1 MRDMSARR
9 SHDRPQPTT
18 SARAP
23 FVARLA
29 VALVAVGLVTFL
41 TWWGIRRW
49 PALTAPKIGEGAPN
63 ATANGNKPANGD
75 ENPTLDVEVSSSA
88 TAPLLTPRM
97 AATGGDWRRRTRF
110 SGHTSCGVCRSG
122 QIQRSGENGPKGPGR
137 CNGEEASGRD
147 RSNRVSLEDLPTR
160 RAVPV

>member
-1 MRDMSARR
+1 LRDMSARR

-97 AATGGDWRRRTRF
+97 AATGGDEPGFLDTLAAAYAEAGKF
-110 SGHTSCGVCRSG
+110 SEAVKTAQRALAAATAKKQVDVTDQIESRLKIYQRGEPYRS
-122 QIQRSGENGPKGPGR
+122 E
-137 CNGEEASGRD
+137 
-147 RSNRVSLEDLPTR
+147 
-160 RAVPV
+160 